1 MIRLDVDALEA
12 SGARIWRVSD
22 LLRDLRAAVE
32 RSFPSVLVEGEVTNL
47 TRHASGHVYF
57 SLKDDAGQLRCVL
70 FRLEASRLGFAP
82 ADGERLVAFG
92 DVTVY
97 DRKGEL
103 QLIVRRASRRGAGRA
118 AWELEAMRR
127 RLAAEG
133 LFAHER
139 KRPIPFF
146 PLNIGIV
153 TSRSGAALQDILS
166 VLRRRAPCVG
176 VFILPVR
183 VQGDGAAAVI
193 AEAIDAI
200 NDWFPIEVLIVGR
213 GGGSAED
220 LSAFDCED
228 VARAV
233 ARSRAPVISA
243 VGHEVDVTTCDLV
256 ADVRAPTPSV
266 AAELAAPDCGAL
278 SRGLEEAVRRLVSAE
293 ARARRRR
300 LDRLDG
306 FLDRWG
312 LRAVRGRVRSGA
324 QTLDELSDR
333 LARGASRRADLARAA
348 LREHAARLEALSPLA
363 TLSRGY
369 AIVERLPERAL
380 VRAAEQVGPGD
391 DLRLRFARGEATAR
405 VTAVAVPLPADG
417 AVRR

>member
-1 MIRLDVDALEA
+1 
-12 SGARIWRVSD
+12 
-22 LLRDLRAAVE
+22 
-32 RSFPSVLVEGEVTNL
+32 
-47 TRHASGHVYF
+47 
-57 SLKDDAGQLRCVL
+57 
-70 FRLEASRLGFAP
+70 
-82 ADGERLVAFG
+82 
-92 DVTVY
+92 
-97 DRKGEL
+97 
-103 QLIVRRASRRGAGRA
+103 
-118 AWELEAMRR
+118 
-127 RLAAEG
+127 
-133 LFAHER
+133 
-139 KRPIPFF
+139 
-146 PLNIGIV
+146 
-153 TSRSGAALQDILS
+153 
-166 VLRRRAPCVG
+166 